1 MKEMS
6 ISEKATYNIQTREE
20 FEIIKKKLGY
30 DAEHQLREY
39 PGTQCRFDGYL
50 EFVKSANMLIEFV
63 DKFVCNDAIEGIFI
77 CMENMGLNIT
87 NWHIHWDT
95 KTISIR
101 FNWR

>member
-6 ISEKATYNIQTREE
+6 ISEKAAYNIQTREE
-20 FEIIKKKLGY
+20 FEIIKKKLKY
-30 DAEHQLREY
+30 DVDHQFREY

-63 DKFVCNDAIEGIFI
+63 DNSVRNDAMERVFI
-77 CMENMGLNIT
+77 CMGNMSLNIT